1 MYTYVLYNSNKADT
15 DIKDKTITTSK
26 GTAMSRSG
34 SRSKEKTQCM
44 LVGPSSDKRVA
55 LCKSGITR
63 EDEDK
68 YILNSAEK
76 IGLLIE
82 DKDTVGIDLWFF
94 EYSKYKSQDNI
105 PRYTVTYHMRL
116 QREVDDNND
125 QLLTYE
131 KIEGVSTIDYSS
143 LEDASR
149 KAEYWDAKS
158 VQYMFEAR
166 PCYDEGKTYG
176 KRAALAYFD
185 TKYANLYENYIK
197 NPNWYTLIK
206 LHMFVSITAFSLQ
219 DVGLLEAWKPL
230 NDEFLNTFNLKN
242 SDVPYVDGLPSDLGE
257 SVQDIE
263 AFTARVRRVLEES

>member
-1 MYTYVLYNSNKADT
+1 
-15 DIKDKTITTSK
+15 
-26 GTAMSRSG
+26 MSRSG